1 MLWKL
6 LPNEIDVLQGDAQ
19 VTLWASVEDDYF
31 HRGILSIQN
40 IPWPER
46 ARKPGKWNFPFIPL
60 EGVKKFGK
68 SGGQGYL
75 QSFTNAII

>member
-6 LPNEIDVLQGDAQ
+6 LPNEIDVLQGEAQ
-19 VTLWASVEDDYF
+19 ITLRASVEDDYF
-31 HRGILSIQN
+31 HREILSTPN
-40 IPWPER
+40 IPCSEG